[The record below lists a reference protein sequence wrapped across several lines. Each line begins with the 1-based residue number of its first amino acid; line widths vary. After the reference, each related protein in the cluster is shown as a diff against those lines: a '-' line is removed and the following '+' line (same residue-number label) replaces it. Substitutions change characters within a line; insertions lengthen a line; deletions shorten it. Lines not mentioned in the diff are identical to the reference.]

1 MLVEDSAEGTLP
13 YSAGE
18 IMTPN
23 LVGNSILAIERE
35 LILQTLEYCAGNR
48 THAAKLLKISLRAL
62 RYKLRH
68 YEAQGF
74 SAAKITPWPGEGK
87 PAGSECRRSSA

>member
-1 MLVEDSAEGTLP
+1 MA
-13 YSAGE
+13 
-18 IMTPN
+18 PN

-62 RYKLRH
+62 RYKLRD

-74 SAAKITPWPGEGK
+74 SVAKVTPGPGDAIPAAN
-87 PAGSECRRSSA
+87 ECRRSAA